1 MTCTKARTVIL
12 ISGRGSNML
21 SLLAASQSGNCHIDI
36 AAVISNRP
44 LAAGLKSAAQAGVTT
59 ECVDHTRFDSRASFD
74 ASLAE
79 RITSYEPELVILAGF
94 MRILTPEF
102 TRQFE
107 GRMLNIHPS
116 LLPKY
121 PGLNTHQRALDAGDS
136 EHGASVHFVTAEL
149 DGGPVAVQS
158 IVPVFEG
165 DNADSLAERVLGT
178 EHQLY
183 AVAADW
189 FGRGL
194 LKMVSNQGV
203 LCAQKLEK
211 PVILR
216 NAQLEGINSTC
227 QEQLTSAGPLAQ
239 TSENTI

>member
-1 MTCTKARTVIL
+1 
-12 ISGRGSNML
+12 ML
-21 SLLAASQSGNCHIDI
+21 SLVDAAQSGQCHIDVT
-36 AAVISNRP
+36 AVISNRP
-44 LAAGLKSAAQAGVTT
+44 NAAGLGSAQQAGITT
-59 ECVDHTRFDSRASFD
+59 RCVDHTSFDSRASFD
-74 ASLAE
+74 AELAKVIDE
-79 RITSYEPELVILAGF
+79 YQPQLVILAGF

-121 PGLNTHQRALDAGDS
+121 PGLNTHQRAIDAGDV

-158 IVPVFEG
+158 LVPVLKD
-165 DNADSLAERVLGT
+165 DNADSLAERVLAT

-183 AVAADW
+183 TVAADW

-194 LKMVSNQGV
+194 LKMVSNGGV
-203 LCAQKLEK
+203 LCEQKLEK

-216 NAQLEGINSTC
+216 NAQLEGINPAW
-227 QEQLTSAGPLAQ
+227 QKKLTSAGPLAK
-239 TSENTI
+239 

>member
-1 MTCTKARTVIL
+1 MGRKARTVIL

-21 SLLAASQSGNCHIDI
+21 SLVDAAQSGQCHIDVV
-36 AAVISNRP
+36 AVISNRP
-44 LAAGLKSAAQAGVTT
+44 AAAGLNRARQAGIATR
-59 ECVDHTRFDSRASFD
+59 CVDHTDFDSRASFD
-74 ASLAE
+74 MALAKVIDE
-79 RITSYEPELVILAGF
+79 YQPQLVILAGF
-94 MRILTPEF
+94 MRILTPDF

-121 PGLNTHQRALDAGDS
+121 PGLNTHQRAIDAGDL

-149 DGGPVAVQS
+149 DGGPVAIQS
-158 IVPVFEG
+158 IVPVLPE
-165 DNADSLAERVLGT
+165 DNADSLAQRVLGT
-178 EHQLY
+178 EHELY

-194 LKMVSNQGV
+194 LTMVSNRGA
-203 LCAQKLEK
+203 LCEQKLEK

-216 NAQLEGINSTC
+216 NAQLEGIDPTW
-227 QEQLTSAGPLAQ
+227 QQQLTRTGPLAKHYA
-239 TSENTI
+239 

>member
-1 MTCTKARTVIL
+1 M
-12 ISGRGSNML
+12 S
-21 SLLAASQSGNCHIDI
+21 SLLTASQNGSCHIDI
-36 AAVISNRP
+36 AAVISNRL
-44 LAAGLKSAAQAGVTT
+44 LAPGLQNAAQAGVAT
-59 ECVDHTRFDSRASFD
+59 ECIDHTEFDSRASFD

-121 PGLNTHQRALDAGDS
+121 PGLNTHQRAIDAGDT

-158 IVPVFEG
+158 VVPVLKG
-165 DNADSLAERVLGT
+165 DNADSLAERVLST

-183 AVAADW
+183 TVAADW

-194 LKMVSNQGV
+194 LKMVSNKGV
-203 LCAQKLEK
+203 LCEQNLKK

-216 NAQLEGINSTC
+216 NAQLEGI
-227 QEQLTSAGPLAQ
+227 EPVWHKLLTSAGPLAQ
-239 TSENTI
+239 Q

>member
-1 MTCTKARTVIL
+1 MSSPKARTVIL

-21 SLLAASQSGNCHIDI
+21 NLLTSAQNGSCHIDV

-44 LAAGLKSAAQAGVTT
+44 LAPGLHSAAVAGVPT
-59 ECVDHTRFDSRASFD
+59 ECVDHTGFDSRASFD
-74 ASLAE
+74 AALAE
-79 RITSYEPELVILAGF
+79 RINSYQPELVILAGF

-121 PGLNTHQRALDAGDS
+121 PGLNTHQRAIDAGDT

-149 DGGPVAVQS
+149 DGGPVALQS
-158 IVPVFEG
+158 IVPILKG
-165 DNADSLAERVLGT
+165 DNADSLAERVLST

-189 FGRGL
+189 FGRRL

-203 LCAQKLEK
+203 LCEQKLEK

-216 NAQLEGINSTC
+216 NAQLEGINPTW
-227 QEQLTSAGPLAQ
+227 QKQLTSAGPLAVK
-239 TSENTI
+239 

>member
-1 MTCTKARTVIL
+1 MGDKARTVIL

-21 SLLAASQSGNCHIDI
+21 SLVEAAQSGLCHIDVS
-36 AAVISNRP
+36 AVISNRP
-44 LAAGLKSAAQAGVTT
+44 LAAGLRSAAQAGIATR
-59 ECVDHTRFDSRASFD
+59 CVDHTEFGSRDSFD
-74 ASLAE
+74 AELAKVIDE
-79 RITSYEPELVILAGF
+79 YQPQLVILAGF

-102 TRQFE
+102 TRRFE

-121 PGLNTHQRALDAGDS
+121 PGLNTHQRAIDAGDT

-158 IVPVFEG
+158 VVPVLAD
-165 DNADSLAERVLGT
+165 DNADNLAERVLAT

-183 AVAADW
+183 TVAADW

-194 LKMVSNQGV
+194 LKMVSNEGV
-203 LCAQKLEK
+203 LCEQKLEK

-216 NAQLEGINSTC
+216 NAQLEGSNPTWHTL
-227 QEQLTSAGPLAQ
+227 LTAAGPLAQ
-239 TSENTI
+239 Q